1 MPPMRKASLIILA
14 LLAVLVAGCGGGSGS
29 STESTT
35 ASKPFRIPF
44 GSPPIVYEKE
54 IRAKEKSNGL
64 YGKEPKVI
72 MPEGT
77 PPEILANRDV
87 IEGIGHQAAMGSK
100 VTIQYVAVDYK
111 TGKKL
116 GKSSWEQG
124 KPLTFTIGK
133 GEVME
138 GLEQGVEGMEV
149 ADRREMVIPPDL
161 NTGPGVPA
169 GIPPNTRV
177 IILADMLRVQAGGE
191 EESSEKEKPAEEESG
206 EKEPSQEKSGK
217 KSGGGELSK
226 AEASKIKKPTVA
238 VPSGPP
244 PKKLVIKDLKT
255 GKGPTAEA
263 GDEVT
268 VQYVGVDYKTGKEFD
283 SSWSRNEPFTFN
295 LGAGEVIKGW
305 DQGIEGMKL
314 GGRREL
320 IIPPE
325 LAYGSQEAGSI
336 KPNSTLVFVV
346 DLLAVK

>member
-1 MPPMRKASLIILA
+1 MRKASLIILA
-14 LLAVLVAGCGGGSGS
+14 LLAALVAGCGGGSGS
-29 STESTT
+29 SSSTT

-44 GSPPIVYEKE
+44 GSAPIVNEKE

-64 YGKEPKVI
+64 YGQEPKVI

-77 PPEILANRDV
+77 PPNLIANRDI
-87 IEGIGHQAAMGSK
+87 IEGIGHFAGPGRT

-133 GEVME
+133 GEVIE

-149 ADRREMVIPPDL
+149 ADRREMVIPPEL
-161 NTGPGVPA
+161 NTGPRVPA
-169 GIPPNTRV
+169 GIPPHTRV
-177 IILADMLRVQAGGE
+177 IILADMLRAQGE
-191 EESSEKEKPAEEESG
+191 EEEPAEEEPA
-206 EKEPSQEKSGK
+206 EEPSQEKPAK

-226 AEASKIKKPTVA
+226 AEASKIKKPKVTY
-238 VPSGPP
+238 PQGSP
-244 PKKLVIKDLKT
+244 PKKMLVRDLKI

-295 LGAGEVIKGW
+295 LGAGEVIQGW

-325 LAYGSQEAGSI
+325 LAYGSQSVGSI

-346 DLLAVK
+346 DLLAVR

>member
-1 MPPMRKASLIILA
+1 MPPMQKASLIILA
-14 LLAVLVAGCGGGSGS
+14 LLALLVAGCGGGSDSS
-29 STESTT
+29 STTT
-35 ASKPFRIPF
+35 AAKPFRIPF
-44 GSPPIVYEKE
+44 NHAPILYEKE
-54 IRAKEKSNGL
+54 IRAKEASNGL

-87 IEGIGHQAAMGSK
+87 IEGIGHQAAAGSK
-100 VTIQYVAVDYK
+100 VTIQYVAADYK
-111 TGKKL
+111 TGRKL

-124 KPLTFTIGK
+124 RPLTFTIGK

-149 ADRREMVIPPDL
+149 GDRREMVIPPDL

-177 IILADMLRVQAGGE
+177 IIVADMLRVQGGGE
-191 EESSEKEKPAEEESG
+191 EEKPAKEEPSE
-206 EKEPSQEKSGK
+206 EKSSQEKSGK
-217 KSGGGELSK
+217 KSGGAALSK
-226 AEASKIKKPTVA
+226 AEASKIKKPKVT

-244 PKKLVIKDLKT
+244 PKQLVEKDLKT

-283 SSWSRNEPFTFN
+283 SSWSRSEPFTFT

-325 LAYGSQEAGSI
+325 LAYGSQAVGSI

-346 DLLAVK
+346 DLLAIN

>member
-14 LLAVLVAGCGGGSGS
+14 LLAVLVAGCGGSSDSSS
-29 STESTT
+29 STTV
-35 ASKPFRIPF
+35 AKPFRIPF

-77 PPEILANRDV
+77 PPEIIANRDV
-87 IEGIGHQAAMGSK
+87 IEGIGHMALSGSK

-149 ADRREMVIPPDL
+149 ADRREMVIPPEL

-177 IILADMLRVQAGGE
+177 IILADMLRVQGGGE
-191 EESSEKEKPAEEESG
+191 EETSEEEKPTEEESA
-206 EKEPSQEKSGK
+206 EKEPSQE

-226 AEASKIKKPTVA
+226 AEASKIKKPKVT

-244 PKKLVIKDLKT
+244 PKKLAVKDLKT

-268 VQYVGVDYKTGKEFD
+268 VQYVGADYKTGKEFD

>member
-14 LLAVLVAGCGGGSGS
+14 LLAVLVAGCGGGSDSSS
-29 STESTT
+29 STTV
-35 ASKPFRIPF
+35 SKPFRIPF
-44 GSPPIVYEKE
+44 GVPPIVYEKE
-54 IRAKEKSNGL
+54 VRAKEKSNGL

-77 PPEILANRDV
+77 PPKILATRDLV
-87 IEGIGHQAAMGSK
+87 EGIGHQAAAGSK

-177 IILADMLRVQAGGE
+177 IILADMLRVQGEGE
-191 EESSEKEKPAEEESG
+191 EESSEEESA

-226 AEASKIKKPTVA
+226 AEASKIKKPKVT

-244 PKKLVIKDLKT
+244 PKKLVVKDLKT

-283 SSWSRNEPFTFN
+283 SSWSRNEPFAFS

-346 DLLAVK
+346 DLLAIR

>member
-1 MPPMRKASLIILA
+1 MPPMRKASLIIFA
-14 LLAVLVAGCGGGSGS
+14 LLAVLVAGCGGGSDS
-29 STESTT
+29 SSESTT

-44 GSPPIVYEKE
+44 GTPPIVYEKE
-54 IRAKEKSNGL
+54 IRAKETSSGL

-77 PPEILANRDV
+77 PPKILANRDLV
-87 IEGIGHQAAMGSK
+87 EGIGHQAAAGSK

-138 GLEQGVEGMEV
+138 GLELGVEGMEV

-161 NTGPGVPA
+161 NTGPEVPA

-177 IILADMLRVQAGGE
+177 IILADMLRVQGGGE
-191 EESSEKEKPAEEESG
+191 EEEEKPAEE
-206 EKEPSQEKSGK
+206 KPSQEKSSK

-226 AEASKIKKPTVA
+226 AEASKIKKPKVTV
-238 VPSGPP
+238 PKGPP
-244 PKKLVIKDLKT
+244 PKQLVKKDLKK
-255 GKGPTAEA
+255 GSGPTAEA

-268 VQYVGVDYKTGKEFD
+268 VQYVGVNYKTGKEFD
-283 SSWSRNEPFTFN
+283 SSWSRNEPFPFT
-295 LGAGEVIKGW
+295 LGSSSVIPGW
-305 DQGIEGMKL
+305 EQGIEGMKL

-325 LAYGSQEAGSI
+325 LAYGPSGSPPAI
-336 KPNSTLVFVV
+336 GPNETLIFVV

>member
-1 MPPMRKASLIILA
+1 MRKASLIILA
-14 LLAVLVAGCGGGSGS
+14 LLAVLAAGCGGGSDS
-29 STESTT
+29 SSSTT

-44 GSPPIVYEKE
+44 SHAPIVYEKE

-77 PPEILANRDV
+77 PPETIAERDL
-87 IEGIGHQAAMGSK
+87 IEGIGHMAFSGSK

-124 KPLTFTIGK
+124 KPLTFTVGK

-138 GLEQGVEGMEV
+138 GLELGVEGMEV
-149 ADRREMVIPPDL
+149 ADRREMVIPPEL

-177 IILADMLRVQAGGE
+177 IILVDMLRVQGGGE
-191 EESSEKEKPAEEESG
+191 EEEKPAEEETSE
-206 EKEPSQEKSGK
+206 EKPSQEKSGK
-217 KSGGGELSK
+217 KSGGGELSP
-226 AEASKIKKPTVA
+226 AEASKIKKPKVT
-238 VPSGPP
+238 VPSGAP
-244 PKKLVIKDLKT
+244 PKQLVKKDLKK
-255 GKGPTAEA
+255 GSGPTAEA

-268 VQYVGVDYKTGKEFD
+268 VQYVGVNYKTGKEFD
-283 SSWSRNEPFTFN
+283 SSWSRNEPFPFT
-295 LGAGEVIKGW
+295 LGSSSVIPGW
-305 DQGIEGMKL
+305 EEGVEGMKL

-325 LAYGSQEAGSI
+325 LAYGPAGSPPAI
-336 KPNSTLVFVV
+336 GPNETLVFVI

>member
-1 MPPMRKASLIILA
+1 MPPMRKASLIIFA
-14 LLAVLVAGCGGGSGS
+14 LLAVLAAGCGGGSDS
-29 STESTT
+29 SSSTT

-44 GSPPIVYEKE
+44 GTPPIVYEKE
-54 IRAKEKSNGL
+54 IRAKEESNGL
-64 YGKEPKVI
+64 YGPEPKVI

-77 PPEILANRDV
+77 PPETLAERDI
-87 IEGIGHQAAMGSK
+87 IEGIGHMAYSGSK

-177 IILADMLRVQAGGE
+177 IILADMLRVQGGGE
-191 EESSEKEKPAEEESG
+191 EESSEEEKPAEEESA

-217 KSGGGELSK
+217 QSGGGELSK
-226 AEASKIKKPTVA
+226 AEASKIKKPKVT

-244 PKKLVIKDLKT
+244 PKKLVEKDLKT

-283 SSWSRNEPFTFN
+283 SSWSRNEPFSFN
-295 LGAGEVIKGW
+295 LGAGEVIAGW

>member
-1 MPPMRKASLIILA
+1 MIIFALLA
-14 LLAVLVAGCGGGSGS
+14 LLVGGCGGGSDS
-29 STESTT
+29 SSSTT

-44 GSPPIVYEKE
+44 SHAPIVYEKE

-64 YGKEPKVI
+64 YGPEPKVI

-77 PPEILANRDV
+77 PPKIIANRDL
-87 IEGIGHQAAMGSK
+87 IEGIGHMAYPGSK

-149 ADRREMVIPPDL
+149 ADRREMVIPPEL
-161 NTGPGVPA
+161 NTGPEVPA

-177 IILADMLRVQAGGE
+177 IILADMLRVQGGGE
-191 EESSEKEKPAEEESG
+191 EEPAEKEPAEE
-206 EKEPSQEKSGK
+206 KPSK

-226 AEASKIKKPTVA
+226 AEASKIKKPKVT

-244 PKKLVIKDLKT
+244 PKKLVIKDLKK

-263 GDEVT
+263 GDEVL
-268 VQYVGVDYKTGKEFD
+268 VQYVGVDYKNGKEFD
-283 SSWSRNEPFTFN
+283 SSWSRNEPFPFT
-295 LGAGEVIKGW
+295 LGSNSVIPGW
-305 DQGIEGMKL
+305 EQGVEGMKL

-325 LAYGSQEAGSI
+325 LAYGPSGSPPAI
-336 KPNSTLVFVV
+336 GPNETLIFVI
-346 DLLAVK
+346 DLLAIK

>member
-29 STESTT
+29 SSTESTT
-35 ASKPFRIPF
+35 ASKPFRIPLETA
-44 GSPPIVYEKE
+44 PIVYEKE

-64 YGKEPKVI
+64 YGPEPKLI
-72 MPEGT
+72 KPEGT
-77 PPEILANRDV
+77 PPESIAERDV
-87 IEGIGHQAAMGSK
+87 IEGIGHAAAPGAK
-100 VTIQYVAVDYK
+100 VTIQYVAFDYE

-124 KPLTFTIGK
+124 KPLTFTVGN

-177 IILADMLRVQAGGE
+177 ILVVDLLRAQAKGE
-191 EESSEKEKPAEEESG
+191 EEEEKPAEE
-206 EKEPSQEKSGK
+206 KSQEKAGK

-226 AEASKIKKPTVA
+226 AEASKIKKPTVT
-238 VPSGPP
+238 VPKGPP
-244 PKKLVIKDLKT
+244 PKKLVIKDLKK
-255 GKGPTAEA
+255 GKGATAEA

-268 VQYVGVDYKTGKEFD
+268 VQYLGVDYKTGKEFD
-283 SSWSRNEPFTFN
+283 SSWSRNEPFPFT
-295 LGAGEVIKGW
+295 LGSNSVIPGW
-305 DQGIEGMKL
+305 EQGVVGMKL

-320 IIPPE
+320 IVPPE
-325 LAYGSQEAGSI
+325 LAYGSQAVGSI
-336 KPNSTLVFVV
+336 KPNSTLVFVI